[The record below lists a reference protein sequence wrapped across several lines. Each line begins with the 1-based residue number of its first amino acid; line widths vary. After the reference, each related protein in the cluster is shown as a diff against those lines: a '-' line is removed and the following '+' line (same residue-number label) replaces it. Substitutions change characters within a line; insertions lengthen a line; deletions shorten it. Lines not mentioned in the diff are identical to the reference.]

1 MKQRG
6 RIDGQENDRGRKWEG
21 TAEKGKEGKEK
32 KEEKGRERQNKNK
45 KIYSYQS

>member
-21 TAEKGKEGKEK
+21 TIVNVMNVEPNVMKFMVKRKT
-32 KEEKGRERQNKNK
+32 QN
-45 KIYSYQS
+45 